1 MKTCSI
7 LAICGLLLGGSVS
20 AQMSEADI
28 ARSIAAGR
36 RYIEIEA
43 EAVARAQQECSTT
56 RTLFG
61 YPDLSTGMTKEAVLS
76 LEWSGGCV
84 AGKRDGP
91 GVLSWSVEKN
101 DLEQSVSSLSAWK
114 SEGRFVN
121 GERLGMWCMTYNMQ
135 IKIKDRLATNVAVSG
150 CSVLAGHL
158 KPLTGNYRK
167 QADGSWR
174 LHAVDGSPTDSTLA
188 AGALEAQSAK
198 VLADAAAGKSDLKV
212 QVTVQSQSLDDLV
225 RGSKIVLA
233 PSAAP
238 VSLKDKRVAIV
249 LSSQT
254 VSEIDRFK
262 RERQALIDA
271 SAGLRGK
278 AAEERAKFIQASNP
292 DRLLVNIL
300 KVVQRHAQAAQPVDD
315 LAALRDGGFDY
326 ALVVDWKSTTRFDL
340 LGKYDSFPRAPSEAA
355 YRNSET
361 QKTLPIFAGDA
372 LGGFLIS
379 RELKAV
385 RQFPA
390 QRDFLIKPPP
400 RKWDADLSADQTYLM
415 FLAKFYADAWGS
427 GVMELGTATYALD
440 NGLK

>member
-20 AQMSEADI
+20 AQMSEADV
-28 ARSIAAGR
+28 ARQLAAGR

-43 EAVARAQQECSTT
+43 EAIARAQQECSTT
-56 RTLFG
+56 RAVFG
-61 YPDLSTGMTKEAVLS
+61 YPDPSTAGTKEAVLS
-76 LEWSGGCV
+76 LEWTGGCA
-84 AGKRDGP
+84 AGKRDGS
-91 GVLSWSVEKN
+91 GVLSWSVEK
-101 DLEQSVSSLSAWK
+101 DLGQSVRSVSAWK

-121 GERLGMWCMTYNMQ
+121 GERLGMWCTTYNMQ
-135 IKIKDRLATNVAVSG
+135 VKVKDRLATNVADSG

-167 QADGSWR
+167 QGDGSWR

-238 VSLKDKRVAIV
+238 VSLKGKRIAIV

-271 SAGLRGK
+271 SAGLRGE
-278 AAEERAKFIQASNP
+278 AAEERAKFIQVSNP

-300 KVVQRHAQAAQPVDD
+300 KVVQKHAQSAQPVDD
-315 LAALRDGGFDY
+315 LAALKEGGFDY
-326 ALVVDWKSTTRFDL
+326 ALVVDWKSATRFDL
-340 LGKYDSFPRAPSEAA
+340 LGKYDSFPRAPTAAA
-355 YRNSET
+355 YQNLET
-361 QKTLPIFAGDA
+361 RKTLPAFAGDS
-372 LGGFLIS
+372 LGGFLVS

-390 QRDFLIKPPP
+390 NRDFLVKPPP
-400 RKWDADLSADQTYLM
+400 AKWDADLSADRTYLM
-415 FLAKFYADAWGS
+415 LLAKFYADAWGN
-427 GVMELGTATYALD
+427 GVFELGTATYALD